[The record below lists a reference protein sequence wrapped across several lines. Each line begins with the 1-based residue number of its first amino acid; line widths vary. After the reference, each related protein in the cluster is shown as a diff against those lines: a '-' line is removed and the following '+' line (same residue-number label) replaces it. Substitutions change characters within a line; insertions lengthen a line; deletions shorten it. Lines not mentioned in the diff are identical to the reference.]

1 MTPKEKMGR
10 TSKQRGAA
18 AERSLAK
25 LLSEEFGLDVKR
37 VASSGALKFCA
48 KKLAGE
54 ADNYRGDLQLVL
66 NGETYRIEVK
76 TRTSLPKYV
85 TKGKGE
91 KIKDFCS
98 ILSPKQF
105 LSLALNGN
113 LPCGLTEVD
122 PKCKELHDWFTQDDS
137 HIVAMKERKKNYI
150 EVLVKDKIVKK
161 LIKNDWYFAVREDII
176 DKIGGKE

>member
-10 TSKQRGAA
+10 TSKQRGAS

-25 LLSEEFGLDVKR
+25 LLSEEFYLDVKR

-66 NGETYRIEVK
+66 NGEIYRIEVK
-76 TRTSLPKYV
+76 TRTSLPQYV
-85 TKGKGE
+85 TKHVGE
-91 KIKDFCS
+91 NIRNFCS
-98 ILSPKQF
+98 IMSLTGF
-105 LSLALNGN
+105 LNLVIDGVIPQSL
-113 LPCGLTEVD
+113 VD
-122 PKCKELHDWFTQDDS
+122 CDIEAKELHKWFEQDDS
-137 HIVAMKERKKNYI
+137 HIVAMKEKGRR
-150 EVLVKDKIVKK
+150 V
-161 LIKNDWYFAVREDII
+161 WYFAVRENII